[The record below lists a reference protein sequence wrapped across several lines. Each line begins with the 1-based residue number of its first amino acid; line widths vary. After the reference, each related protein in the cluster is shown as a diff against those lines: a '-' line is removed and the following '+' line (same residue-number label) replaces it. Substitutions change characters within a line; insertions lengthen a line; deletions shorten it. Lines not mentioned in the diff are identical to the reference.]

1 MAKRLR
7 VLVTSQVIPGHLN
20 PMLAVG
26 AQLRDRGHEVAYYTG
41 ARAEPKVAARQYRV
55 FSMDPQADRHLES
68 IIYPS
73 DHGGAATVADR
84 PSLFDLGAPAR
95 AMQSWFLE
103 TIPQQIADLEAAMA
117 DFQPDVLLCDTTLF
131 GPLLVLNEKRPDIPF
146 VVLSVVP
153 PCPIPGPD
161 APPWGLGLPSARG
174 GFGKLRNET
183 VRWVSR
189 FLLRD
194 YNRAANRIRQEHG
207 LPAID
212 GPIAA
217 VYTRTARF
225 LVCGAPSFDFNRQ
238 DLPENVH
245 YVGLC
250 TEPVPDSEIPD
261 WLKQLPNGRPVVHV
275 TEGTVHTSRP
285 LLLEAAVRGLS
296 GQPYDVV
303 IGTGGREPDTLDI
316 GPIGDNIRVEKFVPH
331 EPLFERSEALITTG
345 SAGTICK
352 GFIAGL
358 PQIIVPIGWE
368 HAENAQRMAEAGA
381 GIRLDPKKCTP
392 ETVRRSLENLL
403 ADAGYKRN
411 AQRLGADLEAC
422 GGSERAAD
430 HVEAAAWE
438 RRGG

>member
-1 MAKRLR
+1 MAKKLR
-7 VLVTSQVIPGHLN
+7 VLITSQVIPGHLN

-26 AQLRDRGHEVAYYTG
+26 AQLRDRGHEIAFYTG
-41 ARAEPKVAARQYRV
+41 ARAEPKVVARGYPIFR
-55 FSMDPQADRHLES
+55 MNPDADRHLEG
-68 IIYPS
+68 IIYPD
-73 DHGGAATVADR
+73 DHGGASTVADR

-95 AMQSWFLE
+95 AMKAWFLE
-103 TIPQQIADLEAAMA
+103 TIPQQVEDLEGAIAE
-117 DFQPDVLLCDTTLF
+117 FRPDVLLCDTTLF
-131 GPLLVLNEKRPDIPF
+131 GPLLVLNEKHPEINF

-161 APPWGLGLPSARG
+161 APPWGMGLPSARG

-183 VRWVSR
+183 VRRVSR
-189 FLLRD
+189 LLLRD
-194 YNRAANRIRQEHG
+194 YNRAANRLRGQHG
-207 LPAID
+207 LPPIE
-212 GPIAA
+212 GPIAE
-217 VYTRTARF
+217 VYVRTARF

-238 DLPENVH
+238 DLPSNVY

-250 TEPVPDSEIPD
+250 AEPVPESEIPD
-261 WLKQLPNGRPVVHV
+261 WLKRLPEGRPVVHV

-285 LLLEAAVRGLS
+285 LLLEAAIRGLS

-331 EPLFERSEALITTG
+331 EPLFARSEALITTG

-358 PQIIVPIGWE
+358 PQVIVPIGWE

-381 GIRLDPKKCTP
+381 GIRLDPKKCNP
-392 ETVRRSLENLL
+392 ETVRRALKDLL
-403 ADAGYKRN
+403 GDPEYSRN
-411 AQRLGADLEAC
+411 AKRIGADLEAC
-422 GGSERAAD
+422 GGAARAAD
-430 HVEAAAWE
+430 HVEAAA
-438 RRGG
+438 RV